1 MSWTLWRDRIRSA
14 LQLRT
19 QQAQPEVTE
28 LDALRGARARA
39 LLEDELAQY
48 FFAAQEQQ
56 LIDRMVALPL
66 EDDQSR
72 QRLAIAIQT
81 IRQLREYL
89 ISTAQ
94 RGQAAAQ
101 ELQRLEKGRAR
112 APWSSVA

>member
-1 MSWTLWRDRIRSA
+1 MSWQLWRDRIKTA
-14 LQLRT
+14 LQSRI
-19 QQAQPEVTE
+19 APAGPEVSE
-28 LDALRGARARA
+28 LDSMRGARAKA

-56 LIDRMVALPL
+56 LIDRMVTLPID
-66 EDDQSR
+66 DDQTR

-94 RGQAAAQ
+94 RGIAASA
-101 ELQRLEKGRAR
+101 ELERLERGRAR
-112 APWSSVA
+112 TPWSNTR